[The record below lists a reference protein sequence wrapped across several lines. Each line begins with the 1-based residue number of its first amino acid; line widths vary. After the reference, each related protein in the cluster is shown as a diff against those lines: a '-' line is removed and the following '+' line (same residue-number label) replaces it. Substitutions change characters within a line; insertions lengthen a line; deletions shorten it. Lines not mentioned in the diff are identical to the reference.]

1 MAYQEKEIEL
11 MTQGELE
18 DAINRVEKDI
28 AEEAF
33 FDQVSCS
40 LIRMR
45 ANLYFIANKRG
56 LHKYFYD
63 QVILSNDYE
72 NEQFNGFKH
81 YLRRENN
88 E

>member
-1 MAYQEKEIEL
+1 MSYQENEIEL

-18 DAINRVEKDI
+18 DAINKVEKNI

-33 FDQVSCS
+33 FDQVSSS
-40 LIRMR
+40 LIRMKAR
-45 ANLYFIANKRG
+45 LYFTANKRG

-63 QVILSNDYE
+63 QVILASE
-72 NEQFNGFKH
+72 NEQSNGFRQ
-81 YLRRENN
+81 YLRRKNN